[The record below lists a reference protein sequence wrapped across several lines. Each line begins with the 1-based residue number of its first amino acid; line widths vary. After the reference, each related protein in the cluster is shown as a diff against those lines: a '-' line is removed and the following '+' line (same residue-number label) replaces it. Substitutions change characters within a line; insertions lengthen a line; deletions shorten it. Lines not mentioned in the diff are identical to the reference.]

1 MLFNSFIFWGFF
13 LVVLVAYRFSSHK
26 LQNRLL
32 LIASYIFY
40 GYWDWRFLSLIFIST
55 VTDYFVA
62 QWLETASTEKRRKVL
77 VTASI
82 VVNLSMLGFFKY
94 YGFFAQEMNDLLM
107 GIGFN
112 SYLPVLGV
120 VLPVGISFYTFQT
133 ISYTVDVYRGQT
145 KPSRDFLDFA
155 LYVSFFPQLVAGPIE
170 RSHRLLPQ
178 VHNPRTVTADNVREG
193 IYHIIFGLFKKVVV
207 ADNMAVIANSV
218 FSRPVD
224 TLSATEVLIGTY
236 AFAFQIYGDFS
247 GYSSIAQGLA
257 RLLGFELM
265 WNFRMP
271 YFSGSPSEFWQR
283 WHISLS
289 SWLRDYLYIPLGG
302 NRHGT
307 LMTARN
313 LSLTM
318 LLGGLWHGANWTFI
332 AWGALHGLV
341 LVLYRLFPLLGWES
355 DAGKPYKRL
364 RRFVKVTL
372 LFHIVCV
379 TWIFFRAEGI
389 GQAFGMLG
397 ALAGPWNLA
406 APFVAYALGMLAFF
420 VLPFL
425 LYELWLERQGD
436 QLALMSRP
444 VLAQAAVLSYLV
456 LMLLVFP
463 PVEPQVFIYF
473 QF

>member
-13 LVVLVAYRFSSHK
+13 LVVLVAYRFFPHT

-32 LIASYIFY
+32 LVASYVFY
-40 GYWDWRFLSLIFIST
+40 GYWDWRFLGLILIST

-62 QWLETASTEKRRKVL
+62 QWLESAQSERRRKVL
-77 VTASI
+77 VTTSI
-82 VVNLSMLGFFKY
+82 AVNLSMLGFFKY
-94 YGFFAQEMNDLLM
+94 YGFFAQEMNDLLVK
-107 GIGFN
+107 IGLN
-112 SYLPVLGV
+112 SYLPLLEV

-133 ISYTVDVYRGQT
+133 ISYTVDVYRRQT
-145 KPSRDFLDFA
+145 KPARKFLDFA

-178 VHNPRTVTADNVREG
+178 VQNPRIVTADNVREG
-193 IYHIIFGLFKKVVV
+193 IYHILFGLFKKVVV
-207 ADNMAVIANSV
+207 ADNMAVIANGV
-218 FSRPVD
+218 FSRPAD
-224 TLSATEVLIGTY
+224 TLTATEVLIGTY

-257 RLLGFELM
+257 RLLGFKLM

-302 NRHGT
+302 NRQGL

-341 LVLYRLFPLLGWES
+341 LVLYRVFPFLGAEAN
-355 DAGKPYKRL
+355 AGRHETFRRL
-364 RRFVKVTL
+364 VKVTL
-372 LFHIVCV
+372 MFHIICV
-379 TWIFFRAEGI
+379 TWIFFRAEDI

-397 ALAGPWNLA
+397 ALLGPWNLGD
-406 APFVAYALGMLAFF
+406 PFVSYGLAMLVFF

-436 QLALMSRP
+436 QLALMRKP
-444 VLAQAAVLSYLV
+444 ALAQAVVLAYLI

-463 PVEPQVFIYF
+463 SVEPQVFIYF

>member
-1 MLFNSFIFWGFF
+1 
-13 LVVLVAYRFSSHK
+13 
-26 LQNRLL
+26 
-32 LIASYIFY
+32 
-40 GYWDWRFLSLIFIST
+40 
-55 VTDYFVA
+55 
-62 QWLETASTEKRRKVL
+62 
-77 VTASI
+77 
-82 VVNLSMLGFFKY
+82 
-94 YGFFAQEMNDLLM
+94 
-107 GIGFN
+107 
-112 SYLPVLGV
+112 
-120 VLPVGISFYTFQT
+120 
-133 ISYTVDVYRGQT
+133 
-145 KPSRDFLDFA
+145 
-155 LYVSFFPQLVAGPIE
+155 VSFFPQLVAGPIE

-178 VHNPRTVTADNVREG
+178 VQMRRIVTADNVREG
-193 IYHIIFGLFKKVVV
+193 IYHILFGLFKKVVV
-207 ADNMAVIANSV
+207 ADNMAVIANGV

-224 TLSATEVLIGTY
+224 TLTATEVLIGTY

-257 RLLGFELM
+257 RLLGFQLM

-302 NRHGT
+302 NRQGT
-307 LMTARN
+307 WMTARN

-341 LVLYRLFPLLGWES
+341 LVLYRVFPFLGS
-355 DAGKPYKRL
+355 DNDAGRRYEWLWRL
-364 RRFVKVTL
+364 VKVTL
-372 LFHIVCV
+372 MFHIVCV
-379 TWIFFRAEGI
+379 TWVFFRAESI

-397 ALAGPWNLA
+397 ALAGPWNLGD
-406 APFVAYALGMLAFF
+406 PFVAYALGMLAFF
-420 VLPFL
+420 VLPFM

-436 QLALMSRP
+436 QLALMTRP
-444 VLAQAAVLSYLV
+444 ALAQAAVLAYFV

-463 PVEPQVFIYF
+463 PIEPQVFIYF